1 MKRRLFKKFNRLLIR
16 VFHDKE
22 IPRYFMWIIVSIILL
37 VFISAVLFQIL
48 ERYGESPVNSI
59 RSFMDAIWWAIV
71 TITTVGYGDVVPTT
85 FPGRILGIALIFV
98 GFTLF
103 SLLTGLIAS
112 LMVEDKLKGA
122 RGVKPIKERGHIM
135 VCGWNETAAAML
147 SAFSERNID
156 DTIVLIGEFKP
167 EFFSEQEAKY
177 PNLVLKFVRGDYSQK
192 EILERANIAK
202 AQHVIVIADENLP
215 RQTAD
220 DRSVIAAN
228 AIRFCAPSV
237 PLTIQLLNAMN
248 KGHLDTARV
257 DNIVSF
263 DEMGGYM
270 LASNIISKHTLNL
283 YNNLLH
289 HPEKKCQA
297 LHIPQQFV
305 GRKYHEV
312 VLHFYEERGVI
323 LIGILNERPQ
333 LDIEDIF
340 SADSSPIDAF
350 IKQALE
356 QSQSKIPD
364 QRFTIHINPE
374 KSYLIQ
380 ERDQALVID

>member
-1 MKRRLFKKFNRLLIR
+1 MKRKLFKKFNRLLIR

-37 VFISAVLFQIL
+37 VFASAILFQIL
-48 ERYGESPVNSI
+48 EKVGQSPINEI

-71 TITTVGYGDVVPTT
+71 TITTVGYGDIVPTT
-85 FPGRILGIALIFV
+85 FPGRILGIVLIFV

-147 SAFSERNID
+147 TAFSERNID

-192 EILERANIAK
+192 EILERANISK

-237 PLTIQLLNAMN
+237 TLTIQLLNAMN

-297 LHIPQQFV
+297 LTIPQQFI

-312 VLHFYEERGVI
+312 VSHFYEERGVI

>member
-1 MKRRLFKKFNRLLIR
+1 MRRKLANSINRLMIR
-16 VFHDKE
+16 IFNDKE
-22 IPRYFMWIIVSIILL
+22 IPRHFLWIIVSIILL
-37 VFISAVLFQIL
+37 VFCSAVLFQFL
-48 ERYGESPVNSI
+48 ERLGESPVNSL
-59 RSFMDAIWWAIV
+59 RSFTDAVWWAIV

-85 FPGRILGIALIFV
+85 FAGRIVGIILIFV

-122 RGVKPIKERGHIM
+122 RGVKPVKERSHIV

-147 SAFSERNID
+147 TAFSERNID
-156 DTIVLIGEFKP
+156 DTIVLIGNYKP
-167 EFFSEQEAKY
+167 EFFSELEVKY
-177 PNLVLKFVRGDYSQK
+177 PNLVLKYVRGDYSQK

-202 AQHVIVIADENLP
+202 ACHVIVIADENLP

-228 AIRFCAPSV
+228 AIRFCSPSV
-237 PLTIQLLNAMN
+237 PLTIQLLNAQN
-248 KGHLDTARV
+248 RNHLDSARV

-270 LASNIISKHTLNL
+270 LASNIISKHTLSL

-297 LHIPQQFV
+297 LQIPQQFI
-305 GRKYHEV
+305 GKKYQEV
-312 VLHFYEERGVI
+312 VMHFYQERDVI
-323 LIGILNERPQ
+323 LIGILNERQQ
-333 LDIEDIF
+333 LEIEDIF
-340 SADSSPIDAF
+340 SADTSPIDAF

-356 QSQSKIPD
+356 QSQSKLPD